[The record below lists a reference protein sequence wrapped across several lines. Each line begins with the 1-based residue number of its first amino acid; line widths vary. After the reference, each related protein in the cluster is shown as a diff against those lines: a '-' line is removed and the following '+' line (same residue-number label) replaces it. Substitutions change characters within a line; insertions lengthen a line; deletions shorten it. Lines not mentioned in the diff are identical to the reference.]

1 MRKCAKIAGTGR
13 KTILRATKPA
23 DNKKLIL
30 QFMKI
35 GIIIQARLG
44 STRLPRKILKQFY
57 GDKTLLETV
66 IANLQ
71 RVEGA
76 KVIVATSVNPN
87 NDELESFL
95 KDRGIT
101 IFRGSEDDVLSRFIG
116 AAEKDEVDGIV
127 RICSDNPFLDWH
139 GVAALIEKAKT
150 SDADYIGYRINDTP
164 SIKTHFGFWGEFVT
178 LNALKRVAA
187 TTEEKNAHEHVTIHI
202 YTHPDAYKCE
212 WIECPAFLQGRN
224 DIRLTV
230 DNIED
235 FENAQKAYSTLYEA
249 NPDFGLEDVVKYIDA
264 NVDLR
269 ESMKKMIENNQK

>member
-1 MRKCAKIAGTGR
+1 
-13 KTILRATKPA
+13 
-23 DNKKLIL
+23 
-30 QFMKI
+30 MKI

-57 GDKTLLETV
+57 GGKTLLETV

-71 RVEGA
+71 RFEGA

-95 KDRGIT
+95 KERGIT
-101 IFRGSEDDVLSRFIG
+101 VFRGSEDDVLSRFIG
-116 AAEKDEVDGIV
+116 AAEENKVDGIV

-139 GVAALIEKAKT
+139 GVADLIEKAKI
-150 SDADYIGYRINDTP
+150 SNADYIGYRINDTP

-187 TTEEKNAHEHVTIHI
+187 TTEEKPAHEHVTIHI
-202 YTHPDAYKCE
+202 YTHPDEYKCE

-249 NPDFGLEDVVKYIDA
+249 NPDFCLEDVVKYIDA
-264 NVDLR
+264 NDDLR

>member
-1 MRKCAKIAGTGR
+1 
-13 KTILRATKPA
+13 
-23 DNKKLIL
+23 
-30 QFMKI
+30 MKI

-57 GDKTLLETV
+57 GGKTLLETV
-66 IANLQ
+66 ISNLQ

-95 KDRGIT
+95 KERGIT
-101 IFRGSEDDVLSRFIG
+101 VFRGSEDDVLSRFIG
-116 AAEKDEVDGIV
+116 AAEENDIDGIV

-139 GVAALIEKAKT
+139 GVADLIEKAKT

-164 SIKTHFGFWGEFVT
+164 SIKTHFGFWGEYVT
-178 LNALKRVAA
+178 LEALKRVAA
-187 TTEEKNAHEHVTIHI
+187 TTEEKPAHEHVTIHI
-202 YTHPDAYKCE
+202 YTHPGEYKCE
-212 WIECPAFLQGRN
+212 WIESPAFLQGRN

-235 FENAQKAYSTLYEA
+235 FENSQKAYSTLFGD

-264 NVDLR
+264 NDDLR
-269 ESMKKMIENNQK
+269 DSMKKMIETNQK

>member
-1 MRKCAKIAGTGR
+1 
-13 KTILRATKPA
+13 
-23 DNKKLIL
+23 
-30 QFMKI
+30 MKI

-57 GDKTLLETV
+57 GGKTLLETV
-66 IANLQ
+66 ISNLQ

-76 KVIVATSVNPN
+76 KVIVATSINPN

-95 KDRGIT
+95 KERGIT
-101 IFRGSEDDVLSRFIG
+101 VFRGSEDDVLSRFIG
-116 AAEKDEVDGIV
+116 AAEENKVDGIV

-139 GVAALIEKAKT
+139 GVADLIEKAKI
-150 SDADYIGYRINDTP
+150 SNADYIGYRINDTP
-164 SIKTHFGFWGEFVT
+164 SIKTHFGFWGEFVM
-178 LNALKRVAA
+178 LRALKRVAA
-187 TTEEKNAHEHVTIHI
+187 TTEEKPAHEHVTIHI
-202 YTHPDAYKCE
+202 YTHPDEYMCE

-249 NPDFGLEDVVKYIDA
+249 NHNFGLEDVVKYIDA
-264 NVDLR
+264 NDDLR